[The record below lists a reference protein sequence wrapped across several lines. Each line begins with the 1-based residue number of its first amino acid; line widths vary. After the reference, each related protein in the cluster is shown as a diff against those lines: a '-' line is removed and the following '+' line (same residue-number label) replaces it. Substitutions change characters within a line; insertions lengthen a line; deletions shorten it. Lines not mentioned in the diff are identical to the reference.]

1 MTYKCSLFKK
11 CPFEIRKAFKNTK
24 LLILNMKS
32 ILLSNTKNMLFLK
45 TKNVF
50 SQIQKIC
57 CF

>member
-1 MTYKCSLFKK
+1 MISKK
-11 CPFEIRKAFKNTK
+11 CIKATYVIFQFNNNNLKT
-24 LLILNMKS
+24 LILNMKS

-50 SQIQKIC
+50 SQIQKVC